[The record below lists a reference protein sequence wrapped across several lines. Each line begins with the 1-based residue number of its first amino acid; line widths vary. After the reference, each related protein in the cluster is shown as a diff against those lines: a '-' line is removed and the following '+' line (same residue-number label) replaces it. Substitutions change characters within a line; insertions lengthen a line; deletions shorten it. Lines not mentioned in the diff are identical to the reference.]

1 LQTVWGIS
9 KVAGYK
15 RDSEDQVP
23 INLDAEAQDSYDE
36 MQKAGR
42 KGLLGRVNARFNDAL
57 QNSRGS
63 DRTRDAVIETT
74 AQPQATADDLAIR
87 RARSVNS
94 ARMVIPEGVI
104 IEGNLS
110 GGTDTEISGRID
122 GCVHVD
128 GRLYLGPSALIS
140 GSVRAGACKVEGL
153 VEGNVECTDY
163 LELGSSGRLNADVVA
178 GKRINLAGQVY
189 GNVTTPGVLH
199 LAGTATV
206 HGDIRVR
213 NLVMDEGAT
222 LNGGCIMRPPN
233 SQRGSDSPS

>member
-1 LQTVWGIS
+1 MAA
-9 KVAGYK
+9 KK
-15 RDSEDQVP
+15 RDSNDQEH

-63 DRTRDAVIETT
+63 DKTRNPVIETSAT
-74 AQPQATADDLAIR
+74 PQATADDLAIR

-104 IEGNLS
+104 IEGNLT

-122 GCVHVD
+122 GNVNVD
-128 GRLYLGPSALIS
+128 GRLYLGASALIS
-140 GSVRAGACKVEGL
+140 GNVHAGACKVEGL
-153 VEGNVECTDY
+153 VEGNVECTEY
-163 LELGSSGRLNADVVA
+163 LELSESGRLNADVIA

-199 LAGTATV
+199 LAGNRYRTRR
-206 HGDIRVR
+206 H
-213 NLVMDEGAT
+213 
-222 LNGGCIMRPPN
+222 
-233 SQRGSDSPS
+233 